1 MLKLIDLNML
11 LNMSPRTQIE
21 REFSILD
28 PLYM

>member
-21 REFSILD
+21 REFFILD